1 MKCRSPYPKRVFAS
15 RMEENAAIDAL
26 LPLLNT
32 RRQQLLVINPSS
44 IDSFKD
50 QTATIREF
58 ERRRRIE
65 FEQRLKSVIQH
76 DRVFIDQSER

>member
-1 MKCRSPYPKRVFAS
+1 
-15 RMEENAAIDAL
+15 MEENAAIDAL

-32 RRQQLLVINPSS
+32 RRQQLLVDIASS

-50 QTATIREF
+50 QTATIREL
-58 ERRRRIE
+58 ERRRRIG